1 LAEEVIPDDLEIAD
15 ELIAE
20 RRQEKPGETPE
31 DMTPWQRPITSTID
45 VLNDWAGKLLC
56 LLMIPLIGVVVIE
69 VFSGNAFGFM

>member
-1 LAEEVIPDDLEIAD
+1 MAEEVIPDDLEIAD

-31 DMTPWQRPITSTID
+31 DMTPWQRPITGAID
-45 VLNDWAGKLLC
+45 ILNDWAGKLLC

-69 VFSGNAFGFM
+69 VYKRI